1 MTKIISNGFSVT
13 PVYDGKN
20 GAPGKDG
27 ESALAADITN
37 EMDSVAMDSG
47 GAVLAQTV
55 LTTTFNMWFGTS
67 HQSLSALTASGAATG
82 VTVSCNAS
90 TGVVTITIAA
100 GTTLTDDKNV
110 IALTGVCSKGERTV
124 QFTVAGVRGGENGN
138 PAEVYRLVTSASEI
152 VKKKDG
158 SYNPTGNITC
168 AVTKN
173 VGGNQSTPAAS
184 EYTLKMKVN
193 GGAEQNYAPVASNTV
208 TSSIEFILYVNGVVV
223 DRETIPLLE
232 DGTNG
237 VSTNSVTEYYLA
249 TSAGS
254 GVTRDTAGWTTT
266 IQTITSTNKY
276 LWNYEVITYS
286 DGSTS
291 TTDPVII
298 GTYGRDGT
306 NGTSISSVTEYYLA
320 TSASSGVTRDTAG
333 WTTAI
338 QTITSTKKYL
348 WNYEIV
354 TYSNGSTS
362 STDPVIIGTY
372 GRDGIDGDD
381 GISISSITEYYLATS
396 AGSGV
401 TRDTAGWTTS
411 VQTISATKKYLWN
424 YEVVTYSNGSTSST
438 DPVIIGTYGRDGID
452 GIDGIDGDD
461 GISISS
467 VTEYYLATSAGSG
480 VTRNTPGWTTS
491 VQTITTTNKYL
502 WNYETIT
509 YSNGS
514 TTSTDPV
521 IIGAYGETGQPGSPG
536 ERGKTGP
543 MFYLAGEYASGT
555 SYTRNDDLCP
565 VVYYSSEYWYL
576 KNNGTYKGYTP
587 NDSSSVWGKAQN
599 FNMVFT
605 DVLFAKTF
613 ALLGSFVV
621 NQDWFISQYGVNKP
635 NSSTSQE
642 NSNAYTNFRASDPQ
656 AQGPT
661 YPCFSPYLKIDAKT
675 GAIYAMKGSIGG
687 FTIDSKILTN
697 SDWEAGIEI
706 SYDGKS
712 VKIGKNA
719 KGDMGTEDAIIR
731 AENTKSKSTSSDT
744 YNTALYLNAAG
755 ARYNYAFY
763 GIGNGVLNG
772 YVQGYKVKVL
782 NSISGYNYLSLNDG
796 MVQAIASVG
805 TNSDKYVYLPTLG
818 ECRKVLGIP
827 VDNTKDFCCTIIIIN
842 QSAITTTTYNRDN
855 VYVRGDTHDYATAIT
870 SLTAR
875 PVVLAQGN
883 PKYLDLEN
891 CSMAYITITYINK
904 RFIANY
910 IKTTW

>member
-1 MTKIISNGFSVT
+1 M
-13 PVYDGKN
+13 
-20 GAPGKDG
+20 
-27 ESALAADITN
+27 
-37 EMDSVAMDSG
+37 
-47 GAVLAQTV
+47 
-55 LTTTFNMWFGTS
+55 
-67 HQSLSALTASGAATG
+67 
-82 VTVSCNAS
+82 
-90 TGVVTITIAA
+90 
-100 GTTLTDDKNV
+100 
-110 IALTGVCSKGERTV
+110 
-124 QFTVAGVRGGENGN
+124 
-138 PAEVYRLVTSASEI
+138 
-152 VKKKDG
+152 
-158 SYNPTGNITC
+158 
-168 AVTKN
+168 
-173 VGGNQSTPAAS
+173 
-184 EYTLKMKVN
+184 
-193 GGAEQNYAPVASNTV
+193 
-208 TSSIEFILYVNGVVV
+208 
-223 DRETIPLLE
+223 
-232 DGTNG
+232 
-237 VSTNSVTEYYLA
+237 
-249 TSAGS
+249 
-254 GVTRDTAGWTTT
+254 
-266 IQTITSTNKY
+266 
-276 LWNYEVITYS
+276 
-286 DGSTS
+286 
-291 TTDPVII
+291 
-298 GTYGRDGT
+298 
-306 NGTSISSVTEYYLA
+306 
-320 TSASSGVTRDTAG
+320 
-333 WTTAI
+333 
-338 QTITSTKKYL
+338 
-348 WNYEIV
+348 
-354 TYSNGSTS
+354 
-362 STDPVIIGTY
+362 
-372 GRDGIDGDD
+372 
-381 GISISSITEYYLATS
+381 
-396 AGSGV
+396 
-401 TRDTAGWTTS
+401 
-411 VQTISATKKYLWN
+411 
-424 YEVVTYSNGSTSST
+424 TYSNGSTSST

-480 VTRNTPGWTTS
+480 VTRNTPGWSTSIQTITSTNKYLWNYEVITYSNGSTTSTDPVIIGTYGRDGIDGDDGISISSVTEYYLATSAGSGVTRNTPGWTTS

-502 WNYETIT
+502 WNYEVIT

-536 ERGKTGP
+536 SPGERGKTGP
-543 MFYLAGEYASGT
+543 MFYLAGEWASGT

-576 KNNGTYKGYTP
+576 KNNGTYRGYTP
-587 NDSSSVWGKAQN
+587 SDSSSVWGKAQN

-661 YPCFSPYLKIDAKT
+661 YPCFSPYLKIDAKS

-697 SDWEAGIEI
+697 SDWEAGLEI
-706 SYDGKS
+706 SYDSKS

-719 KGDMGTEDAIIR
+719 KGDMGTENAIIR
-731 AENTKSKSTSSDT
+731 AENTKSGGT
-744 YNTALYLNAAG
+744 YNTALYLNAANG
-755 ARYNYAFY
+755 TYNYAFY
-763 GIGNGVLNG
+763 GQGNGVLNG

-782 NSISGYNYLSLNDG
+782 NSIGGSNYLSLNDG

-818 ECRKVLGIP
+818 ECRKTLGIP
-827 VDNTKDFCCTIIIIN
+827 VDNTKDFCCTMLIIN

-870 SLTAR
+870 STSAR

-883 PKYLDLEN
+883 PKKLDLEN
-891 CSMAYITITYINK
+891 CSMVHIVITYINK

>member
-13 PVYDGKN
+13 PVYDGED

-55 LTTTFNMWFGTS
+55 LTTRFNMWFGTS
-67 HQSLSALTASGAATG
+67 RQSLSALTASGAATG

-100 GTTLTDDKNV
+100 GTTLTGDKNV

-124 QFTVAGVRGGENGN
+124 QFSVAGVRGGENGN
-138 PAEVYRLVTSASEI
+138 PAVVYSLVTSASEI

-223 DRETIPLLE
+223 DRETVPLLE

-291 TTDPVII
+291 ATDPVII

-320 TSASSGVTRDTAG
+320 TSANSGVTRDTA
-333 WTTAI
+333 
-338 QTITSTKKYL
+338 
-348 WNYEIV
+348 
-354 TYSNGSTS
+354 
-362 STDPVIIGTY
+362 
-372 GRDGIDGDD
+372 
-381 GISISSITEYYLATS
+381 
-396 AGSGV
+396 
-401 TRDTAGWTTS
+401 
-411 VQTISATKKYLWN
+411 
-424 YEVVTYSNGSTSST
+424 
-438 DPVIIGTYGRDGID
+438 
-452 GIDGIDGDD
+452 
-461 GISISS
+461 
-467 VTEYYLATSAGSG
+467 
-480 VTRNTPGWTTS
+480 GWTTS

-502 WNYETIT
+502 WNYVVIT

-536 ERGKTGP
+536 SPGERGKTGP
-543 MFYLAGEYASGT
+543 MFYLAGSWDSIT

-613 ALLGSFVV
+613 ALLGSWVV

-661 YPCFSPYLKIDAKT
+661 YPCFSPYLKIDAKS

-782 NSISGYNYLSLNDG
+782 NSIGASNYLYLQDG

-805 TNSDKYVYLPTLG
+805 TNSDKYLYLPTLAD
-818 ECRKVLGIP
+818 CRKTLGIP

>member
-13 PVYDGKN
+13 PVYDGED

-100 GTTLTDDKNV
+100 GTTLTGDKNV

-138 PAEVYRLVTSASEI
+138 PAVVYSLVTSASEI

-208 TSSIEFILYVNGVVV
+208 TSSIEFILYVNSVVV
-223 DRETIPLLE
+223 DRETVPLLE

-291 TTDPVII
+291 ATDPVII

-306 NGTSISSVTEYYLA
+306 NGT
-320 TSASSGVTRDTAG
+320 
-333 WTTAI
+333 
-338 QTITSTKKYL
+338 
-348 WNYEIV
+348 
-354 TYSNGSTS
+354 
-362 STDPVIIGTY
+362 
-372 GRDGIDGDD
+372 
-381 GISISSITEYYLATS
+381 SISSITEYYLATS

-411 VQTISATKKYLWN
+411 VQTISATNKYLWN

-480 VTRNTPGWTTS
+480 VTRNTPGWSTSIQTITSTNKYLWNYEVITYSNGSTTSTDPVIIGTYGRDGIDGDDGISISSVTEYYLATSAGSGVTRNTPGWTTS

-502 WNYETIT
+502 WNYEVIT

-536 ERGKTGP
+536 SPGERGKTGP
-543 MFYLAGEYASGT
+543 MFYLAGEWASGT

-576 KNNGTYKGYTP
+576 KNNGTYRGYTP
-587 NDSSSVWGKAQN
+587 SDSSSVWGKAQN

-661 YPCFSPYLKIDAKT
+661 YPCFSPYLKIDAKS

-697 SDWEAGIEI
+697 SDWEAGLEI
-706 SYDGKS
+706 SYDSKS

-719 KGDMGTEDAIIR
+719 KGDMGTENAIIR
-731 AENTKSKSTSSDT
+731 AENTKSGGT
-744 YNTALYLNAAG
+744 YNTALYLNAANG
-755 ARYNYAFY
+755 TYNYAFY
-763 GIGNGVLNG
+763 GQGNGVLNG

-782 NSISGYNYLSLNDG
+782 NSIGGSNYLSLNDG

-818 ECRKVLGIP
+818 ECRKTLGIP
-827 VDNTKDFCCTIIIIN
+827 VDNTKDFCCTMLIIN

-870 SLTAR
+870 STSAR

-883 PKYLDLEN
+883 PKKLDLEN
-891 CSMAYITITYINK
+891 CSMVHIVITYINK